1 MYFFIYIKMSKY
13 LSGKYYQENKGRRQ
27 REKKL
32 LRDIKIFWKKKRKK
46 WYSNCE
52 RYKKLSEDEKKLV

>member
-1 MYFFIYIKMSKY
+1 MSKY

-32 LRDIKIFWKKKRKK
+32 LRDIKIFWKKKEKSDILTVSVTKNYQKMKK
-46 WYSNCE
+46 I
-52 RYKKLSEDEKKLV
+52 

>member
-1 MYFFIYIKMSKY
+1 MYFFIHIKMSKY

-46 WYSNCE
+46 
-52 RYKKLSEDEKKLV
+52 